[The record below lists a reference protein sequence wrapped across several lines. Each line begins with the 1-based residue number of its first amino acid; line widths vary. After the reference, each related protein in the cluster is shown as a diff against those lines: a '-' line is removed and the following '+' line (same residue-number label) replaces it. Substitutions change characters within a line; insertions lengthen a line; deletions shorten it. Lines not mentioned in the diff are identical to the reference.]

1 MDGTGPQLIANKSVS
16 KAQVQITGKI
26 TAIEYNKYNKYNKVQ
41 TTLYGTVKD

>member
-26 TAIEYNKYNKYNKVQ
+26 TAIEYDKYNKVQ